1 MRFENLK
8 TVVRVNGFDKC
19 AKDDIKAIN
28 ALKPDAIRIPK
39 IKTKKDVELACKL
52 IDKDIEIHLS
62 IETKEAFENL
72 KELKV
77 DKRVTT
83 VYLGIL
89 DMFESL
95 GLPQSLLTLTNPT
108 VEYILSKFLIN
119 SKLAGFYPI
128 SFIYQDYKNIK
139 R

>member
-1 MRFENLK
+1 
-8 TVVRVNGFDKC
+8 
-19 AKDDIKAIN
+19 
-28 ALKPDAIRIPK
+28 
-39 IKTKKDVELACKL
+39 
-52 IDKDIEIHLS
+52 
-62 IETKEAFENL
+62 
-72 KELKV
+72 
-77 DKRVTT
+77 
-83 VYLGIL
+83 
-89 DMFESL
+89 MFESL